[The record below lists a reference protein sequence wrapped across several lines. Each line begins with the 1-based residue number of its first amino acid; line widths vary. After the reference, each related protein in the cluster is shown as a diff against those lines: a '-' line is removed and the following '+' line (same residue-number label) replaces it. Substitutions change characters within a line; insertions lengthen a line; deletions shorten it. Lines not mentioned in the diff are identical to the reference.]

1 MQILK
6 GQTENDVLKDENGE
20 VKTENAENDVK
31 LSSTEINES
40 GKKDEQIDKNSTSKV
55 KSEQKNSI
63 AENRTKKDFFSASKI
78 AKLAIFSALAFVVT
92 FLEFPIFPAAPF
104 LKLDFANVFIMLSGF
119 MFGPVSAIIVSFIKE
134 LLSLLKSSTG
144 GVGEI
149 ANFVMTLSFVLVPST
164 VYRYKK
170 GIRVVIFC
178 FIVAT
183 FLQSG
188 VALLANRFIN
198 FPLFMG
204 DGAAAAFS
212 ELWIYVFA
220 FNIIKG
226 VAISIVTLLLYKRIS
241 WLLNKF

>member
-1 MQILK
+1 MQTL
-6 GQTENDVLKDENGE
+6 NDKQN
-20 VKTENAENDVK
+20 KTENSLFKNEKENAA
-31 LSSTEINES
+31 S
-40 GKKDEQIDKNSTSKV
+40 KN
-55 KSEQKNSI
+55 KNV
-63 AENRTKKDFFSASKI
+63 KDFFSASKI

-92 FLEFPIFPAAPF
+92 FLEFPIFPATPF

-149 ANFVMTLSFVLVPST
+149 ANFVMTLSFVIVPSI
-164 VYRYKK
+164 VYRHKK
-170 GIRVVIFC
+170 GIKVVIIC
-178 FIVAT
+178 FAIAT
-183 FLQSG
+183 LLQSG

-204 DGAAAAFS
+204 AGAAAAFS
-212 ELWIYVFA
+212 KWWIYVFA

-226 VAISIVTLLLYKRIS
+226 VAVSIVTLLLYKRIS